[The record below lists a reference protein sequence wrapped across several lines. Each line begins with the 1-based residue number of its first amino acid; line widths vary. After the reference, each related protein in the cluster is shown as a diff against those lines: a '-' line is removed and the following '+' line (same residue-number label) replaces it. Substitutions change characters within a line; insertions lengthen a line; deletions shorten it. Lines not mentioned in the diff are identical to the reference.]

1 MARARQRRQP
11 SHLSRASFAR
21 ARCVFVF
28 SVNAMQ
34 NTMHVARVR
43 NKINKSLGRRGGL
56 PSAIICWVHARRR
69 GERDRTLQCIEI
81 ESLQVQ
87 EARQFRNL

>member
-1 MARARQRRQP
+1 
-11 SHLSRASFAR
+11 
-21 ARCVFVF
+21 
-28 SVNAMQ
+28 MQ

-69 GERDRTLQCIEI
+69 GERDRTLQCIQM